1 MFFKSI
7 RFKIV
12 VWYAFIL
19 ALALILYTV
28 LCYESLRRTL
38 IDNLD
43 NMLQLKA
50 EGVSGSIETYWEVEK
65 NEGITAGAPSEVFNK
80 INNLNF
86 NRIAKRWVR
95 EQSDDPELLGI
106 IVTIFGPDGKRIA
119 ASEEAS
125 GIRYLHKRIMKDV
138 LSGHSSFENRQFK
151 RSVSDRIET
160 MRVFLMPVIED
171 KELVY
176 IVEVASPMTIFQ
188 NGLNN
193 VRLNFYILLPLMIF
207 ISAIAGGLLSAL
219 IIRPIRRIVE
229 NMRKITA
236 ENLRLRIATPDTR
249 DEIREL
255 TDTFNT
261 MLEKLDKSF
270 SSQAQLIQD
279 ISHEFRTPLT
289 IMRGEMEVAL
299 KRDRSPEEYTAVL
312 KSGVEEIVRLSLL
325 VEQLLVLSRFDSR
338 EVSMN
343 IKTFSIMGMIKDI
356 VFDLRLL
363 LENKNIA
370 ISVNGAEGIFING
383 DESQIRRALLN
394 IVGNAV
400 KYTYEGGSITVDA
413 ALKEGSARITVTDNS
428 IGISRENLPL
438 IFNRFFRADKS
449 RSGDGYGLGL
459 SISKS
464 IIEAHGG
471 SISVESEPGHGT
483 TVIIDL
489 PD

>member
-1 MFFKSI
+1 
-7 RFKIV
+7 
-12 VWYAFIL
+12 
-19 ALALILYTV
+19 
-28 LCYESLRRTL
+28 
-38 IDNLD
+38 
-43 NMLQLKA
+43 
-50 EGVSGSIETYWEVEK
+50 
-65 NEGITAGAPSEVFNK
+65 
-80 INNLNF
+80 
-86 NRIAKRWVR
+86 
-95 EQSDDPELLGI
+95 
-106 IVTIFGPDGKRIA
+106 
-119 ASEEAS
+119 
-125 GIRYLHKRIMKDV
+125 
-138 LSGHSSFENRQFK
+138 
-151 RSVSDRIET
+151 
-160 MRVFLMPVIED
+160 
-171 KELVY
+171 
-176 IVEVASPMTIFQ
+176 
-188 NGLNN
+188 
-193 VRLNFYILLPLMIF
+193 
-207 ISAIAGGLLSAL
+207 
-219 IIRPIRRIVE
+219 
-229 NMRKITA
+229 
-236 ENLRLRIATPDTR
+236 
-249 DEIREL
+249 
-255 TDTFNT
+255 
-261 MLEKLDKSF
+261 
-270 SSQAQLIQD
+270 
-279 ISHEFRTPLT
+279 
-289 IMRGEMEVAL
+289 MEVAL

-356 VFDLRLL
+356 VFDLRILI
-363 LENKNIA
+363 ENKNIA